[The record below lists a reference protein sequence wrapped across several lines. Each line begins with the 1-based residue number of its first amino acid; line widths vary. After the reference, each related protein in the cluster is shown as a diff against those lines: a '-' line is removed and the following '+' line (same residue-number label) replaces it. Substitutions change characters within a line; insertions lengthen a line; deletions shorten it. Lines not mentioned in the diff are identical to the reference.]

1 MGHGSRL
8 RPHFGESNAMRL
20 FAVIAVFIANS
31 FCFAA
36 STSTN
41 LPSPRGGAPGFRL
54 LAPERTGVTFTN
66 VLSDQGAAANQIRY
80 NGSGIA
86 LGDVDNDGLCDIFF
100 CGLESSNVLYKNLG
114 NLQFTNITATAGL
127 SAPPHDCTGAVFA
140 DVDGDND
147 LDLLVNSIG
156 GGSTLYLN
164 DGAGKFKEAQEN
176 GLVHRFGATSAAFGD
191 VDGDGLLDLYVA
203 NYRSTTIRSTGFA
216 LLRRGNETFVRPQD
230 RDHLEI
236 TPAGRVLEK
245 GEPDFLYHNR
255 GDGRFSAFSWTKGL
269 FRDENNE
276 ALREAPRDW
285 GLAAMFRDLNNDGA
299 ADLYVANDFFSP
311 DRIWINS
318 GNGFRA
324 LPLAAI
330 KATSTFSMSVDVAD
344 INRDG
349 FDDIFVADMLRR
361 DHLGGALAESAGP
374 MLAKSAAASQE
385 RPQLL
390 RNTLHLNRGD
400 NTYAE
405 IAQFAG
411 LDASDWTWSAI
422 FCDVDLDGYEDLLCA
437 TGQMFD
443 PQDPDADAR
452 INALGPWPREK
463 IPQKLLM
470 YPRLPMKNLAFRN
483 RGDLKFEDVSA
494 AWGFNYLSVANAMA
508 LADLDNDGD
517 FDVVVNNLNGVAQ
530 IYLNNSPAPRVA
542 VRLKGRAPNA
552 RGIGARIIVHG
563 GAVPTQSQEM
573 ICGGRYLSSDDT
585 IRVFAAGSATN
596 QLSIEVLWPRGGRT
610 FVENVKPNT
619 LQAIDE
625 AEAQPYMRPAKQS
638 AAAMFTDVSDSIGH
652 THVDPTYDDF
662 ARQPTLP
669 HRLSQ
674 LGPGVTWADIN
685 NDGRDDLILPNGN
698 TGSLKVHATQADGKF
713 SPLEVQGILTH
724 RDDRTTVLSWPINAS
739 ESLLITAG
747 ATYESN
753 DTNPIGIYKIA
764 NGAVQF
770 QGALNL
776 VDSSPGPICGADV
789 DGDGDIDLFVGGR
802 VIPEQY
808 PAPARSRLFLNTN
821 NSFIPAQEF
830 RGLVSGAVFSN
841 LDLEGAPELI
851 LASDW
856 GPIRVYKWTG
866 SKYEEQSVG
875 LEKFSGW
882 WNGITTADVN
892 GDGLLD
898 IIATNWGENTKYERF
913 KNHLQIHYGNWS
925 GDSNLEMIES
935 FWSPD
940 LKKEVPIRGLDLL
953 KKGAPD
959 LAHKFASYAAYS
971 QASIA
976 DIIPANQPA
985 LEVNYFKST
994 VFLNRT
1000 DRFEPIA
1007 LPSEAQ
1013 FAPAFGVAAADFDG
1027 DGIQDIFL
1035 TQTFTDPEN
1044 DAFWNN
1050 SGRGLVLRGNGDGTF
1065 KSLSAHE
1072 SGIQIEGDGRGCA
1085 LADFNNDGRIDLA
1098 VAQNRGKMRL
1108 YANASAK
1115 PGVRLKG
1122 AVVGAIA
1129 RVSRAGKL
1137 TAAQEVKL
1145 GSGYWSQDSLMLLVP
1160 LGDELQI
1167 RWPDGKT
1174 SSHKIAAGATELTVE
1189 RPR

>member
-1 MGHGSRL
+1 
-8 RPHFGESNAMRL
+8 MRW
-20 FAVIAVFIANS
+20 FAVIAVFIAS
-31 FCFAA
+31 AGFAA
-36 STSTN
+36 SSSTN
-41 LPSPRGGAPGFRL
+41 LPAARGDAPGFTL
-54 LAPERTGVTFTN
+54 LAPESTGVNFTN

-80 NGSGIA
+80 NGSGVA
-86 LGDVDNDGLCDIFF
+86 LGDIDGDGLCDIFL

-114 NLQFTNITATAGL
+114 NLRFSNVTSSAGL
-127 SAPPHDCTGAVFA
+127 GAPPHDSTGAVFA

-164 DGAGKFKEAQEN
+164 DGAGKFKEAHEN
-176 GLVHRFGATSAAFGD
+176 GLVRRFGATSAAFGD

-203 NYRSTTIRSTGFA
+203 NYRAATIRSTGFA
-216 LLRRGNETFVRPQD
+216 LLRRGNQTFVRPED

-236 TPAGRVLEK
+236 TAEGRVLEK
-245 GEPDFLYHNR
+245 GESDFLYHNR
-255 GDGRFSAFSWTKGL
+255 GNGQFSAFSWTKGL

-276 ALREAPRDW
+276 PLREAPREW
-285 GLAAMFRDLNNDGA
+285 GLAVMFRDLNNDGA
-299 ADLYVANDFFSP
+299 PDLYVCNDFFSP
-311 DRIWINS
+311 DHVWINA

-324 LPLAAI
+324 LPQSSI

-349 FDDIFVADMLRR
+349 FDDIFVGDMLRR
-361 DHLGGALAESAGP
+361 DHLGHALAESAGP
-374 MLAKSAAASQE
+374 MLAKPAGGKQE

-390 RNTLHLNRGD
+390 RNTLQLNRGD

-405 IAQFAG
+405 ISQFAG

-443 PQDPDADAR
+443 TQDLDADAR

-463 IPQKLLM
+463 IPQKVLM

-517 FDVVVNNLNGVAQ
+517 LDVVINNLNGVAQ
-530 IYLNNSPAPRVA
+530 IYLNNSAAPRVA
-542 VRLKGRAPNA
+542 VRLKGRAPNT

-563 GAVPTQSQEM
+563 GAVATQSQEM

-585 IRVFAAGSATN
+585 IRVFAAASGTN
-596 QLSIEVLWPRGGRT
+596 TLSIEALWRGGGRT
-610 FVENVKPNT
+610 IVENVKPNT
-619 LQAIDE
+619 LQVIDE
-625 AEAQPYMRPAKQS
+625 AEAQPYTRPAMQQ
-638 AAAMFTDVSDSIGH
+638 ATAMFTDVSDSIGH

-662 ARQPTLP
+662 SRQPTLP

-698 TGSLKVHATQADGKF
+698 TGSLKVYANQGDGKF
-713 SPLEVQGILTH
+713 SPSVLQGVQNH
-724 RDDRTTVLSWPINAS
+724 SDDQTTVLSWPISAS
-739 ESLLITAG
+739 ESLLIIAG
-747 ATYESN
+747 ANYESG
-753 DTNPIGIYKIA
+753 DTNPLRTYKIA
-764 NGAVQF
+764 NGVAQF
-770 QGALNL
+770 QSALSL
-776 VDSSPGPICGADV
+776 VDSSPGAICAADV
-789 DGDGDIDLFVGGR
+789 DGDGDVDLFIGGR
-802 VIPEQY
+802 VIPGQY

-821 NSFIPAQEF
+821 NNFVPAQEF

-841 LDLEGAPELI
+841 LDLDGGPELI

-882 WNGITTADVN
+882 WNGVTTADVN

-913 KNHLQIHYGNWS
+913 KNGLRVHYGNWS
-925 GDSNLEMIES
+925 GNLNLEMIES

-971 QASIA
+971 QASIS
-976 DIIPANQPA
+976 DIIPPNQPA
-985 LEVNYFKST
+985 LEVTYFKSA

-1000 DRFEPIA
+1000 NRFECVA

-1013 FAPAFGVAAADFDG
+1013 LAPAFGVAVADFDG
-1027 DGIQDIFL
+1027 DGIEDLFL
-1035 TQTFTDPEN
+1035 AQNFTDPDN

-1050 SGRGLVLRGNGDGTF
+1050 SGRGIILRGNGDGTF
-1065 KSLSAHE
+1065 KSLSALE
-1072 SGIQIEGDGRGCA
+1072 SGVQIEGDGRGCA

-1098 VAQNRGKMRL
+1098 VAQNRGKTRL

-1115 PGVRLKG
+1115 PGVHLKG
-1122 AVVGAIA
+1122 AVVGAIV
-1129 RVSRAGKL
+1129 RVSRAGKF

-1160 LGDELQI
+1160 FGDELQI
-1167 RWPDGKT
+1167 RWPSGK
-1174 SSHKIAAGATELTVE
+1174 SSSQKIAAGATELTVE